1 MVVADTSFLVDVL
14 RGHGEALD
22 LLDEL
27 EAAREPIQVPAVA
40 LFELHRGLA
49 HSPVPEREREAIEAV
64 LASKPFLPLD
74 QEASV
79 EGGRIDGEL
88 EARGEPIDPE
98 DSMIAAIATTR
109 GEAIVTGNE
118 AHFDRVEGLEL
129 LAYRRDA

>member
-14 RGHGEALD
+14 RGQREALD

-27 EAAREPIQVPAVA
+27 EGAREPIQVPAVA

-49 HSPVPEREREAIEAV
+49 HSRVPDKERRNIEEV
-64 LASKPFLPLD
+64 VASKPFLPLD

-88 EARGEPIDPE
+88 EARGGPIDPE
-98 DSMIAAIATTR
+98 DSMIAATAKTR
-109 GEAIVTGNE
+109 GEAVVTGNE
-118 AHFDRVEGLEL
+118 AHFGRIEGLEL
-129 LAYRRDA
+129 LAYSRD